1 MAAARTK
8 AGKGDQSSAK
18 SPARQA
24 ALKKRPVDTGNIS
37 GARPR
42 QVREK
47 QKKKM
52 FSLRIETSAIEWWQ
66 SQGKGYTGIM
76 ARLLEAAKNH
86 PEWIK
91 QSLL

>member
-1 MAAARTK
+1 MAVARTK
-8 AGKGDQSSAK
+8 ASKGDQASTK
-18 SPARQA
+18 SPVRQT
-24 ALKKRPVDTGNIS
+24 ALKKGPVAASDIS

-47 QKKKM
+47 RKKKM

-76 ARLLEAAKNH
+76 ARLLEAAKTH

-91 QSLL
+91 QSL